1 MQAVLT
7 ERAASSPRRGENLE
21 AYEAEEYGNSPQV
34 GNLTQA
40 EPSAAF
46 THANLAIILMNDPN
60 EVEFFEDLSAKL
72 VTQIAPGNEF
82 IELLAD
88 AVSEIRTAHLTATFY
103 ERLAL
108 IFATAAHSNELA
120 DLALRVLPRLKE
132 RTEAVADDAAER
144 AIIESLDY
152 LSRFEPHLT
161 FKQRAA
167 IFSLGID
174 STPVGQLKA
183 GLPDFSDI
191 TREPNRPVDLVG
203 AGCLL
208 LLAKF
213 SNATLSDVAA
223 CFGLPL
229 EKRAIIF
236 SKRHPTR
243 PNLYIT
249 AMRDAAPE
257 ALRNL
262 DELQRSGVSKKETF
276 AMAKSVAAEMLS
288 ASFVL
293 TPLLKSVVDAA
304 FNRAKGQLWLSAAA
318 TLVSVG
324 FLGTLRFSAEYL
336 KQSRKNS
343 LSGQHKQQLARAVQ
357 PTL

>member
-7 ERAASSPRRGENLE
+7 QRAAHSAGDLEACGGEGHGSSPHAGTLPK
-21 AYEAEEYGNSPQV
+21 AESN
-34 GNLTQA
+34 
-40 EPSAAF
+40 AAF
-46 THANLAIILMNDPN
+46 AHATLALTLMNDPS

-72 VTQIAPGNEF
+72 VTRAAPGNEF
-82 IELLAD
+82 IKLLAD
-88 AVSEIRTAHLTATFY
+88 TISKIHADHLTSTFY

-108 IFATAAHSNELA
+108 IFATAAHSKELA

-132 RTEAVADDAAER
+132 RTQAGADDAAEK

-161 FKQRAA
+161 FKQRAT
-167 IFSLGID
+167 IFVLGID
-174 STPVGQLKA
+174 STPVGRLKA

-191 TREPNRPVDLVG
+191 TREPFRPVDLVG

-208 LLAKF
+208 LLARF
-213 SNATLSDVAA
+213 SNSTLIDVAA
-223 CFGLPL
+223 CFGPPL
-229 EKRAIIF
+229 EKRAIVF

-243 PNLYIT
+243 PNLYIS

-262 DELQRSGVSKKETF
+262 DELQRTGVSNKDALAMSKK
-276 AMAKSVAAEMLS
+276 VAAEMLS

-293 TPLLKSVVDAA
+293 TPLLKSVVDAV

-324 FLGTLRFSAEYL
+324 FLGTLRFAAEYL
-336 KQSRKNS
+336 TQSRKNS
-343 LSGQHKQQLARAVQ
+343 LSAQHKQQLRRALQ
-357 PTL
+357 PPPER